1 MEESNSPL
9 LPHLSQLTTAS
20 VAKDTTSINETSAQP
35 STKTKYRTDGP
46 KYSSFDKKAKKLIS
60 RIYESIKNYLPE
72 GMSEPL
78 IQKIEEDLTR

>member
-9 LPHLSQLTTAS
+9 LQHLSQLT
-20 VAKDTTSINETSAQP
+20 DTPVVKESKPTTDTQP

-46 KYSSFDKKAKKLIS
+46 KYSSYDKKAKKLIS

>member
-1 MEESNSPL
+1 M
-9 LPHLSQLTTAS
+9 SQLTDAPVVKESKQAIDAQT
-20 VAKDTTSINETSAQP
+20 QP

-46 KYSSFDKKAKKLIS
+46 KYSSYDKKSKKLIS

-78 IQKIEEDLTR
+78 IQKIEEDLTS